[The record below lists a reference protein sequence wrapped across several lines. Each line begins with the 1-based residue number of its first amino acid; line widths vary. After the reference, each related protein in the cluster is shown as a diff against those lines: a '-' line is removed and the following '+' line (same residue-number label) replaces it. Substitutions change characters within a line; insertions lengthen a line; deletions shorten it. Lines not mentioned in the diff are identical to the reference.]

1 MSASTTKAKKSKAVA
16 TGAKPG
22 PRPIDGKTRDRLM
35 QVRMTNEVYEEAE
48 ELAERYGMT
57 VPDWVRARIRTD
69 KAGA

>member
-1 MSASTTKAKKSKAVA
+1 MKKKAEKVA

-22 PRPIDGKTRDRLM
+22 PRPIDGKTRTRLM
-35 QVRMTNEVYEEAE
+35 QVRMTDEVYEEAE

-69 KAGA
+69 KAGV